1 MWNDDLAEDL
11 AENDRISSG
20 KFALDEN
27 DEIDFRDALRGKG
40 KFFDKSSYGRART
53 SLLS

>member
-1 MWNDDLAEDL
+1 M
-11 AENDRISSG
+11 RKT
-20 KFALDEN
+20 KFGEN
-27 DEIDFRDALRGKG
+27 DEIDFRDVLRGKG